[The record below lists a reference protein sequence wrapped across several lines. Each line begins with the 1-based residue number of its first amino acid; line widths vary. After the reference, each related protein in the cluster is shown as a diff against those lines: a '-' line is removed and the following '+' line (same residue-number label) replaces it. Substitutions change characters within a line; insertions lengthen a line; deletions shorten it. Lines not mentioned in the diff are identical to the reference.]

1 MPYIDIVFEEEMPS
15 IPQVIVSSE
24 FLFPFTPCAHGAM
37 DAIDHRVNSL
47 TTKGFRLYGGASPA
61 STAISSCGSEPAS
74 GRAVSLFSWMAI
86 AKKLCLPIRYV
97 ENEWR
102 RRTYLQGI
110 YDTWIFGQRR
120 NNVCLPRG
128 LYKDRVGYLRAG
140 MAVQ

>member
-1 MPYIDIVFEEEMPS
+1 MRMGTSISVEEIGTCIPIVDLGPPS
-15 IPQVIVSSE
+15 IDGHV
-24 FLFPFTPCAHGAM
+24 L
-37 DAIDHRVNSL
+37 NS
-47 TTKGFRLYGGASPA
+47 A
-61 STAISSCGSEPAS
+61 
-74 GRAVSLFSWMAI
+74 
-86 AKKLCLPIRYV
+86 LPIRYV

>member
-1 MPYIDIVFEEEMPS
+1 MTHLSKTASVERFEGAEPGNS
-15 IPQVIVSSE
+15 
-24 FLFPFTPCAHGAM
+24 FLQA
-37 DAIDHRVNSL
+37 R
-47 TTKGFRLYGGASPA
+47 
-61 STAISSCGSEPAS
+61 
-74 GRAVSLFSWMAI
+74 
-86 AKKLCLPIRYV
+86 LPIRYV